1 MDESTEGAWSR
12 VGEEATQGQTFAI
25 VAGNARG
32 SHRVGALPA
41 LVVAGRPAF
50 VTVCDRAEVGEGA
63 EVSEGT
69 TWLHDDPV
77 RWWQHPEATPAF
89 IRTLSAAVSAV
100 DQGAAGPCDDRE
112 CVAAP
117 ATLSHR
123 FRRLAGCYRS
133 CWCGGRVRCVDREQ

>member
-63 EVSEGT
+63 AG
-69 TWLHDDPV
+69 LHDDPV
-77 RWWQHPEATPAF
+77 RWWQDPEPTPAF
-89 IRTLSAAVSAV
+89 VGTLAAAVSAV

-123 FRRLAGCYRS
+123 FRRLAGCCRF